1 MSITNAGMPNIR
13 VVIRE
18 AADEKLTVD
27 IPNLAVTIQKDSDYN
42 VNITPSVTVVLR
54 TGSYDRF
61 ADVALLAYTASYVSG
76 SDQAISSSYAV
87 TASYAHTINRQISG
101 SVFITGST
109 TITDNLNVEGIIT
122 AEKLLVSSSVIYESG
137 STKFGDSPEDTH
149 EFTGS
154 VLVQGPISSSAG
166 ITGSFK
172 GDGSQLTGLVT
183 DLRFSGSVGSDTLS
197 LLTDDLIISGN
208 NGIVTTVTNNTLTID
223 VPVALTASL
232 YGTASV
238 ADGIDVIFAGLYETG
253 SAGVIIPTP
262 SGGLSYITTA
272 SYALTAS
279 YIANNNWTNLL
290 GIPDGL
296 VSSSV
301 QVYYFPV
308 ATSSVATSASY
319 AVTASYALNG
329 GGGGGGGSGTS
340 GTSGTSGQNGTS
352 GSSGTSGTSGSSG
365 TAGSSGTSGSSGSSG
380 SSGTS
385 GTSGSSGS
393 SGTSGTSGSSG
404 SSGSSGTSGTSSL
417 VNTGSFATTG
427 SNVFVGN
434 QTITGSLNVTQG
446 ITGSFSGSITSASYA
461 LTASYAQNATA
472 TLPAGT
478 VSSST
483 QVSNYN
489 IFATTGSNQFNGNQA
504 ITGSLTITT
513 GSVVATLMTAN
524 SSSLYLTIGSNL
536 YVQNNGIVEVTG
548 SLTVTGSFVLPT
560 SAPASP
566 RTGSMYFSGSFI
578 YVYTGTQY
586 RSASL
591 V

>member
-385 GTSGSSGS
+385 GTS
-393 SGTSGTSGSSG
+393 
-404 SSGSSGTSGTSSL
+404 SL

-524 SSSLYLTIGSNL
+524 SSSLYLTSGSNL